1 LHNWNIL
8 IKPNRQFLKMIDKI
22 KKTNKMKANKLF
34 YTLALI
40 FMTSISFGQ
49 TQFDKY
55 EDMEGVTSVIV
66 NQKAFSLM
74 GKIGTESD
82 QEYLDLIKNI
92 ETLKVFATESPAV
105 ANQMAIEV
113 DKYLKTSKL
122 EELMRVKDGNDRVN
136 IYVREGKTDNYVN
149 ELFMFVKSSDESVS
163 ETVIICLTGNIDL
176 KQVSKLTKEMDLP
189 GGKHLEKAG
198 KQ

>member
-1 LHNWNIL
+1 MHNWNIL

-22 KKTNKMKANKLF
+22 KKTNKMKTNKLF

-113 DKYLKTSKL
+113 EKYLKTSKL